1 MFSLI
6 NGSHSYSF
14 AATGISSIRSRSF
27 VSRDAATRHMYAVM
41 KKYNLQ
47 IKEIWNDNH
56 HKTYLCNNGIRFY
69 IQREF

>member
-14 AATGISSIRSRSF
+14 AATGINSIRSRSF
-27 VSRDAATRHMYAVM
+27 VSRDAATKHMYAVM

-47 IKEIWNDNH
+47 IKEI
-56 HKTYLCNNGIRFY
+56 
-69 IQREF
+69 